1 MSNVNVYESEFCN
14 EIVARVKYNEKLDYW
29 DGRNRGNGGLGKH
42 KGITKLKDGRFVIII
57 GSQMQ
62 GSKDYAY
69 IVSKEEALQEV
80 LKSGN
85 LELLEDNKFA
95 ELKTLYE
102 KSCDLEEI
110 DEVETTAE

>member
-1 MSNVNVYESEFCN
+1 M
-14 EIVARVKYNEKLDYW
+14 
-29 DGRNRGNGGLGKH
+29 H

-80 LKSGN
+80 IKSGN
-85 LELLEDNKFA
+85 LELLEDKKFD

-102 KSCDLEEI
+102 KLCELEEI
-110 DEVETTAE
+110 DEAETTAE

>member
-80 LKSGN
+80 IKSGN
-85 LELLEDNKFA
+85 LELLEDKKFA

-102 KSCDLEEI
+102 KLCELEEI
-110 DEVETTAE
+110 DEAETTAE